1 MTFKQQF
8 FTVWT
13 FFVINMKR
21 LFRDKLALFFTFL
34 FPLIFLFVFGG
45 INSGNKSVS
54 FKVAVINRSETPF
67 AQTFVDELAKNK
79 SFKID
84 KSVTTFEKANEKM
97 GRSELDATI
106 ELPPS
111 FGKPVSGQMHPSGQA
126 IVRYTQNN
134 EQAAQTL
141 MSVLQA
147 QLQSINVHLVH
158 TDTPLS
164 AIPQRINER
173 SLTSFDYAFTGL
185 LGFAIL
191 GAGIFGPINVFPE
204 LKKMGILRR
213 LHTTPLRVWQYFLSV
228 MFGNAVSGLMSLA
241 AMFIVAIMVFHLRVV
256 GNYFELAL
264 FLIFGI
270 VMILGIGLAIGGW
283 ANNERQAAPLA
294 NLIVFP
300 MMFLTGTFFPRFLMP
315 HWLQGITTY
324 IPLTPV
330 IDGARMIATEGKHL
344 TDLGPQLG
352 IMAIWLVLVYAIA
365 GSRGIPPCIAKVYY
379 LCYNLHIMAR
389 TDRLPG
395 EGQMAL
401 FSGQDVAV
409 NEAEVHQ
416 AREPEYGPSVPLV
429 QRAVALSDALGQLN
443 QANMRRGMQIA
454 APSDNHPEIRHR
466 YGSATP
472 VVVEGAAR
480 NEDRNIVQAKR
491 HFAVASG
498 MYALIA
504 AGTPAKEAESLT
516 REMWDEFTD
525 RYGVGVADAKTR
537 NALAKKLKK
546 SAVAIRN
553 SRGA

>member
-1 MTFKQQF
+1 MTLKQKF
-8 FTVWT
+8 FTVWV

-45 INSGNKSVS
+45 LNSGTKSVD
-54 FKVAVINRSETPF
+54 FKVAVINRSEAPF
-67 AQTFVDELAKNK
+67 AKEFVKELGKNK
-79 SFKID
+79 AFKID
-84 KSVTTFEKANEKM
+84 ESVTTFEQANELM

-111 FGKPVSGQMHPSGQA
+111 FGHPVKGQGHPSGQA
-126 IVRYTQNN
+126 IVRYTQNS

-164 AIPQRINER
+164 AVPERLNER

-213 LHTTPLRVWQYFLSV
+213 LHTTPIRVWQYFLSV

-241 AMFIVAIMVFHLRVV
+241 VMFVVAVAVFDLNVV
-256 GNYFELAL
+256 GNYFELSL

-270 VMILGIGLAIGGW
+270 IMILGIGLAIGGW
-283 ANNERQAAPLA
+283 ASNERQAAPLA

-315 HWLQGITTY
+315 DWLQGITTF

-344 TDLGPQLG
+344 IDLGPQLG
-352 IMAIWLVLVYAIA
+352 IMAVWLIIVYA
-365 GSRGIPPCIAKVYY
+365 
-379 LCYNLHIMAR
+379 
-389 TDRLPG
+389 
-395 EGQMAL
+395 
-401 FSGQDVAV
+401 
-409 NEAEVHQ
+409 
-416 AREPEYGPSVPLV
+416 
-429 QRAVALSDALGQLN
+429 
-443 QANMRRGMQIA
+443 
-454 APSDNHPEIRHR
+454 
-466 YGSATP
+466 
-472 VVVEGAAR
+472 
-480 NEDRNIVQAKR
+480 
-491 HFAVASG
+491 
-498 MYALIA
+498 
-504 AGTPAKEAESLT
+504 
-516 REMWDEFTD
+516 
-525 RYGVGVADAKTR
+525 
-537 NALAKKLKK
+537 LAFR
-546 SAVAIRN
+546 VFRWE
-553 SRGA
+553 